1 MMHSHVLTYN
11 ATKQN
16 GEPWTLYDIFGRA
29 GQKAIK
35 CPDPFLRWKYCI
47 NHDIPCGLI
56 VLLWSDA
63 IFSLFMY
70 SSLTSPRYSI
80 E

>member
-16 GEPWTLYDIFGRA
+16 GEPWTLYGLFGRA

-35 CPDPFLRWKYCI
+35 CQTNSCAGNTALTTISHVVSLFC
-47 NHDIPCGLI
+47 CGQIYFLI
-56 VLLWSDA
+56 VYVFFSYLASLLD
-63 IFSLFMY
+63 
-70 SSLTSPRYSI
+70 
-80 E
+80 